1 MAHYTD
7 ILPNGLRLVCER
19 TASDVVYCGY
29 VVGAGTRHED
39 TADEGMAHF
48 VEHLSFKGTARRS
61 SAAVNNALERYGG
74 DLNAY
79 TNKQGTVYH
88 ATVLKA
94 QFARAA
100 DLLTD
105 IVFHSTYPQREIDK
119 EVDVICDEIESF
131 KDSPSELIFDE
142 FEQRLF
148 AGSPLGRDILGTAWR
163 LKTYTTADALRFT
176 RHHYLPEN
184 SVFFLRGDIEG
195 KKAAR
200 TLQRLFEKYP
210 VDRPATPETAIAPAP
225 AAHRFDV
232 SVNKDTHQA
241 HVMIGAPTF
250 GGEDPRRFALLLLNN
265 MLGGPGM
272 SSRLNI
278 ALRERAALVYSVDS
292 YVSTYPD
299 AGYWHVYFGCDGA
312 DVPRCCRL
320 VRRELR
326 RLAETP
332 LTPARLAAAKA
343 QLCGQIGI
351 AQDNGESRA
360 LALGRTYAEYGTVRD
375 VALLRRNIG
384 AVTAEDIRSLA
395 AEIFAPERLCRLV
408 YMPKAED

>member
-48 VEHLSFKGTARRS
+48 VEHLSFKGTARRN

-79 TNKQGTVYH
+79 TNKQGTMYH

-105 IVFHSTYPQREIDK
+105 IVFHSTFPQREIDK

-176 RHHYLPEN
+176 RQHYRPEN
-184 SVFFLRGDIEG
+184 AVFFLSGVIEG
-195 KKAAR
+195 K
-200 TLQRLFEKYP
+200 
-210 VDRPATPETAIAPAP
+210 
-225 AAHRFDV
+225 
-232 SVNKDTHQA
+232 
-241 HVMIGAPTF
+241 
-250 GGEDPRRFALLLLNN
+250 
-265 MLGGPGM
+265 
-272 SSRLNI
+272 
-278 ALRERAALVYSVDS
+278 
-292 YVSTYPD
+292 
-299 AGYWHVYFGCDGA
+299 
-312 DVPRCCRL
+312 
-320 VRRELR
+320 
-326 RLAETP
+326 
-332 LTPARLAAAKA
+332 
-343 QLCGQIGI
+343 
-351 AQDNGESRA
+351 
-360 LALGRTYAEYGTVRD
+360 
-375 VALLRRNIG
+375 
-384 AVTAEDIRSLA
+384 
-395 AEIFAPERLCRLV
+395 
-408 YMPKAED
+408 